1 MSRIRE
7 LTAAGAPALGAFQLT
22 SSRILAEGMAK
33 ARFDWL
39 CVDLQHGEVD
49 WSDLIGIIQ
58 AMQLGDCDVLV
69 RVPWNDPAQ
78 IMRVLDCG
86 ASGVIVPMVSTAE
99 DAARAVA
106 ATRYSPRGIRSVGQT
121 RKMYDTPVSQ
131 YTSETEEDP
140 ICLVM
145 IETAEGLENMA
156 AIAATPGL
164 DGIFLGTGD
173 LAVSLG
179 LAVSVPPH
187 ATIAEAITRMIILCR
202 QEGVLS
208 ATIAGVGGEFRTL
221 VESGLQVITMGT
233 DLGYASKATYAS
245 LREANSVVESLR
257 KT

>member
-1 MSRIRE
+1 MSRIRG
-7 LTAAGAPALGAFQLT
+7 LTAAGSPALGAFQLT

-39 CVDLQHGEVD
+39 CVDLQHGEAD

-78 IMRVLDCG
+78 IMRALDCG

-99 DAARAVA
+99 DAALAMS

-131 YTSETEEDP
+131 YTSETAEDP

-145 IETAEGLENMA
+145 IETGEGLENMA
-156 AIAATPGL
+156 AIAATPAL

-179 LAVSVPPH
+179 LPVSVPPH
-187 ATIAEAITRMIILCR
+187 VRITEAISRLIARCR
-202 QEGVLS
+202 QEGILS
-208 ATIAGVGGEFRTL
+208 ATIAGVGGEFRAL
-221 VESGLQVITMGT
+221 VESGLQVVTMGT
-233 DLGYASKATYAS
+233 DIGYASKATYAS
-245 LREANSVVESLR
+245 LKEADSVLQDLR
-257 KT
+257 RI